1 MANIF
6 AAICYSNL
14 NTIDAAKCAYLRA
27 IEVDSTK
34 LPAWQVACDIQ
45 NSRNGAI
52 SALLGFVQIVR
63 RRYDA

>member
-27 IEVDSTK
+27 IQVDPTK

-45 NSRNGAI
+45 NGAI
-52 SALLGFVQIVR
+52 STLLGFVQIV
-63 RRYDA
+63 